1 VSLTPH
7 YPMEQVK
14 LALTADILRDQLK
27 DMATL
32 VKELRKGI
40 AKGDWFMVEAAL
52 AQLDED
58 IATWRLCA
66 VCDCLLHCFGFPDDT
81 IRET

>member
-1 VSLTPH
+1 
-7 YPMEQVK
+7 MEQVK

-58 IATWRLCA
+58 IVTWRL
-66 VCDCLLHCFGFPDDT
+66 
-81 IRET
+81 

>member
-1 VSLTPH
+1 MSLPPH
-7 YPMEQVK
+7 YPIEQVK
-14 LALTADILRDQLK
+14 LSLSADILRDQLK

-32 VKELRKGI
+32 VKDLCKRI
-40 AKGDWFMVEAAL
+40 ARGDWFMVEAAL
-52 AQLDED
+52 TQLDED

-66 VCDCLLHCFGFPDDT
+66 VCDCLLHCFGFSDDT